1 MTRGEFNERLDKS
14 LNDTTLAQAQAFE
27 SLGFVLISPAVAQ
40 KEREQ
45 FVYNLGWLLSQT
57 CEGIKGAYLD
67 DQEYVHVVYS
77 DDYEK
82 LANVNM
88 DSYLA
93 IIKDVVKHL

>member
-1 MTRGEFNERLDKS
+1 MTRAEFNEK
-14 LNDTTLAQAQAFE
+14 LNISGKDVTLFDVKAYENIGLVSSGIMAKAD
-27 SLGFVLISPAVAQ
+27 
-40 KEREQ
+40 REQ

-77 DDYEK
+77 DDYEV